1 MLALRPRGY
10 SKKIDMSTV
19 DVPLNIIMI
28 YRGYIDYLDYMQ
40 KVVKSL
46 QIVHNLDNDSGSHGL
61 LYTCMS

>member
-28 YRGYIDYLDYMQ
+28 YRGYIDYLDYM
-40 KVVKSL
+40 KSL